1 MNSNSYLNNKSYQG
15 VTKMSSP
22 KKETDNTT
30 EILALVNLLIRKSL
44 ITEQEFIKEVIEQ
57 KKKLDNLVS
66 KKLTIKK

>member
-1 MNSNSYLNNKSYQG
+1 MNANSYLNNKSLLG
-15 VTKMSSP
+15 VTKMSSL
-22 KKETDNTT
+22 KKEPDNTT
-30 EILALVNLLIRKSL
+30 EILALVNLLIRKGI